1 MSTSRF
7 CALRVNIVTMSIVS
21 IVLEVYLGSLE
32 VRFCSVEGEFG
43 LWHSNLRPLE
53 MDFRLPKNRAV
64 P

>member
-1 MSTSRF
+1 MP
-7 CALRVNIVTMSIVS
+7 MSILS
-21 IVLEVYLGSLE
+21 IVLEVCLGSLE
-32 VRFCSVEGEFG
+32 VNLWSVEGEFG

>member
-1 MSTSRF
+1 MP
-7 CALRVNIVTMSIVS
+7 MSIVN

-32 VRFCSVEGEFG
+32 VNFWSVEGEFG

-64 P
+64 L